1 MAEGN
6 KPFVV
11 TDRRKFTM
19 EGDVR
24 PDAERRPE
32 PEVEVRPEIAA
43 PVAAAAGRAAG
54 RDVAGGAGRG
64 ITDDG
69 RDG

>member
-43 PVAAAAGRAAG
+43 PVAAARREGCRP
-54 RDVAGGAGRG
+54 
-64 ITDDG
+64 
-69 RDG
+69 